1 VVKYVV
7 ESFMCILF
15 VAVNQHKDYPLI
27 IAANRDE
34 FFNRDT
40 AASHIWDSEHGI
52 IAGKDLQAGGAWM
65 GINKQGCIASLTN
78 IRNPQKIWTDAITRG
93 ELVSHYLQKP
103 VDAYHQTLS
112 ASKDNYNGYNL
123 LFGKWNALAVYNN
136 HLDKIQELSDGYY
149 GLSNASLNS
158 PWPKINKGV
167 GKLEEYCQD
176 GHDINPDIL
185 FELLLDKSLAAD
197 VDLPQTGVPID
208 WERRLSSIF
217 ILGDEYG
224 TRSSTVLKID
234 KQQNAQWYERTYDN
248 KATCTS
254 SQSFHFAIN

>member
-1 VVKYVV
+1 
-7 ESFMCILF
+7 MCILF

-40 AASHIWDSEHGI
+40 AESNMWDSKHGI

-65 GINKQGCIASLTN
+65 GINKHGYIASLTN
-78 IRNPQKIWTDAITRG
+78 IRDPQKICTDAITRG

-103 VDAYHQTLS
+103 INKYHQSLS

-123 LFGKWNALAVYNN
+123 LFGKWDALAVYNN
-136 HLDKIQELSDGYY
+136 HLDQIQQLSDGYY

-176 GHDINPDIL
+176 GHNINPDIL
-185 FELLLDKSLAAD
+185 FKLLLDKSLAAD
-197 VDLPQTGVPID
+197 EDLPQTGIPID

-217 ILGDEYG
+217 IIGDEYG

-234 KQQNAQWYERTYDN
+234 KQQNVQWFERTYDN

-254 SQSFHFAIN
+254 SQNFHFNIN